1 MDNLSHSL
9 VGVALA
15 RSVGPWFPRLRGPL
29 AAAVIANNLPDIDHA
44 WLELFEDPRLAYLL
58 HHRGHTHTLALALP
72 QALGTAAVAR
82 LIDRQAAWRPLVA
95 VSLVGVGLHLFFD
108 YLNNYGLPPFWPIH
122 PQRYQGDTLF
132 ILDPYLW
139 AILFPV
145 AVVGAGARLQAAGLL
160 ALSAIAVTVSQTA
173 TLAAT
178 SLWVAFAGLQA
189 WVWWRPRAPVWAW
202 GWVGAWLAVS
212 GAASAR
218 VRSLLTQEWTER
230 FPDEQL
236 LDASI
241 MPLPARPWCLLAV
254 TTSDTGG
261 DIATRSYRL
270 RVARVSLL
278 PSFEAS
284 QRCVLID
291 GPRTL
296 DLAPVAVQSP
306 WFHWE
311 GEWVRPTQEL
321 QALVDDPVGGCRARQ
336 FLQVMRAPFWTDT
349 LLGDLRYDFQE
360 ELSFAEITRD
370 GPCLGAVDF
379 VSPTLSVLLRPADAA
394 HSP

>member
-15 RSVGPWFPRLRGPL
+15 RSAAPWFPRLRGPMV
-29 AAAVIANNLPDIDHA
+29 AAVVANNLPDIDHA

-72 QALGTAAVAR
+72 QALGTAMLAR
-82 LIDRQAAWRPLVA
+82 MVDRQAGWRPLVA

-108 YLNNYGLPPFWPIH
+108 YLNNYGLPPFWPLH

-145 AVVGAGARLQAAGLL
+145 AVLGGGARLQAAGVL
-160 ALSAIAVTVSQTA
+160 ALSAIGVTVAQTA
-173 TLAAT
+173 SLTATALWTVFAA
-178 SLWVAFAGLQA
+178 LQA
-189 WVWWRPRAPVWAW
+189 WVWWRPRAVVWAW
-202 GWVGAWLAVS
+202 GWVGAWLSVS
-212 GAASAR
+212 GLASAR
-218 VRSLLTQEWTER
+218 VRTMLDQEWATH

-261 DIATRSYRL
+261 ALSARTYAL
-270 RVARVSLL
+270 RAARVSLVPFL
-278 PSFEAS
+278 DAS
-284 QRCVLID
+284 RSCVLID

-296 DLAPVAVQSP
+296 DLEPVAATSP
-306 WFHWE
+306 DIHWE
-311 GEWVRPTQEL
+311 GEWTRPTRAL
-321 QALVDDPVGGCRARQ
+321 QDLIDDPDGGCRARQ

-360 ELSFAEITRD
+360 ELSFAEITRE

-379 VSPTLSVLLRPADAA
+379 VSPTLSVLLRPDEGAAAD
-394 HSP
+394 